1 METPMKTTYLFSAML
16 AVALMAGCKTS
27 ANAPAAPLEG
37 TEWTLIELN
46 GQPLT
51 TVQNLL
57 VPTLKLDAATK
68 RASGTSGINR
78 FGGSYGLTG
87 ANLKFGTLVGTRMG
101 GPPEAMSRESAFL
114 ETMRQ
119 VSSWRIT
126 GKTLELKNGDTILLK
141 FTAL

>member
-1 METPMKTTYLFSAML
+1 MKTTFLLSAML
-16 AVALMAGCKTS
+16 AVVLVAGCKTS
-27 ANAPAAPLEG
+27 ASAPAAPLEG

-51 TVQNLL
+51 TVQGLL

-78 FGGSYGLTG
+78 FGGGYDPSG
-87 ANLKFGTLVGTRMG
+87 ANLKFGTLVGTRMA
-101 GPPEAMSRESAFL
+101 GPPEAMSRENAFL
-114 ETMRQ
+114 EAMRQ

-126 GKTLELKNGDTILLK
+126 GKKLELKNGDTILLK
-141 FTAL
+141 LTAR